1 MVLPAGNRRRFM
13 SARESTSDPVVIV
26 SAVRTPL
33 GRFQGDLSSFS
44 AHHLGSHAIGAA
56 LERAKL
62 SPEKVDEVFMGCVLP
77 AGQGQAP
84 ARQAARGAK
93 LPEGA
98 GATTINKVCGSGMK
112 ATMLAHDIINAGS
125 ADIVVSGGM
134 ESMSNAPY
142 LLQKA
147 RAGYRVGHDR
157 IIDHMLMDGLED
169 AYETG
174 RSMGDFGEAAAEA
187 YQFSRK
193 DQDDYAIETLTRARK
208 AVQDGSFKNEIA
220 PISVK
225 EKAGVRVVENDEHP
239 LKVDPAK
246 IPNLKPAFR
255 ANGTITPAASSAN
268 ADGAAALVLTR
279 RSIAE
284 REGLPILAEIKGHST
299 HSQAPDWFT
308 TAPIPAIRKLLE
320 KVGWKASDV
329 DLYEIN
335 EAFAVVPMA
344 AAKDL
349 GIPRDKLNVNG
360 GACALGHPIGA
371 TGARIIVTLLY
382 AMEKSNLQRGIASL
396 CIGGGE
402 ATAIAIER
410 KLH

>member
-1 MVLPAGNRRRFM
+1 M
-13 SARESTSDPVVIV
+13 STSDPVVIV

-33 GRFQGDLSSFS
+33 GRFQGDLASFS
-44 AHHLGSHAIGAA
+44 AHNLGSHAIGAA

-62 SPEKVDEVFMGCVLP
+62 SPERIDEVFMGCVLP

-93 LPEGA
+93 LPDA
-98 GATTINKVCGSGMK
+98 TGATTVNKVCGSGMK
-112 ATMLAHDIINAGS
+112 ATMLAHDVISAGS
-125 ADIVVSGGM
+125 ADIVISGGM
-134 ESMSNAPY
+134 ESMTNAPY

-147 RAGYRVGHDR
+147 RGGYRVGHDR
-157 IIDHMLMDGLED
+157 IIDHMMMDGLED

-193 DQDDYAIETLTRARK
+193 DQDDYAIETLTRARN
-208 AVQDGSFKNEIA
+208 AVESGAFKKEIA

-255 ANGTITPAASSAN
+255 PNGTITPAASSAN

-320 KVGWKASDV
+320 KIGWTASDV

-344 AAKDL
+344 AARDL

-371 TGARIIVTLLY
+371 TGARLIVTLLH
-382 AMEKSNLQRGIASL
+382 AMEKNNVKRGIASL

-402 ATAIAIER
+402 ATAIAVER
-410 KLH
+410 KLN